1 MKFTAYAEDGSSVSS
16 VTIGEAMDSG
26 DKSMNKAM
34 STAYKYALM
43 QIFCIPTADDKDTE
57 THTHEVA
64 SKTAPQSQSL
74 ASKT

>member
-1 MKFTAYAEDGSSVSS
+1 MKFTAYAEDGSSVES

-43 QIFCIPTADDKDTE
+43 QIFCIPTEEDKDTE
-57 THTHEVA
+57 NQTHEVA
-64 SKTAPQSQSL
+64 PKSY
-74 ASKT
+74 